1 MIKILANENFPLKS
15 VRLLQAA
22 NIDVKAIGIDCSG
35 ISDNEVME
43 ISLNENRTIVT
54 FDSDYGELIFK
65 YGYKPEFG
73 VIYFR
78 WNTFTPQEPGN
89 FLINVFQKEK
99 IDFKNALT
107 VIDRNS
113 IRQRKY

>member
-1 MIKILANENFPLKS
+1 MIKILANENFPLQS
-15 VRLLQAA
+15 VYLLQKAGF
-22 NIDVKAIGIDCSG
+22 NVKAISIDCSG
-35 ISDNEVME
+35 ISDDEVME
-43 ISLNENRTIVT
+43 ISINENRTIVT

-65 YGYKPEFG
+65 FDYKPEFG

-78 WNTFTPQEPGN
+78 WNTFTPKEPGQLLLN
-89 FLINVFQKEK
+89 LFQTTK